1 MKCGACGG
9 IGHMHTNKECPMYNK
24 GGSADPVQVAMTEEQ
39 EEEEE
44 RNWPVAD
51 EDLIN
56 VEGTKITV
64 SKVIFERWV
73 EEAGAVQVWMLWQIL
88 SRLFGR
94 LVREAAQICD
104 TVKALMQDHLVERL
118 LLLKDHFSRSLT
130 LYHHY
135 LSFNCECLGAPQMI
149 SQSFPL

>member
-9 IGHMHTNKECPMYNK
+9 IGHMRTNKECPMYNK

-44 RNWPVAD
+44 RNLPVAD

-73 EEAGAVQVWMLWQIL
+73 EKAGAVQVWILWQTL

-94 LVREAAQICD
+94 LV
-104 TVKALMQDHLVERL
+104 
-118 LLLKDHFSRSLT
+118 S
-130 LYHHY
+130 
-135 LSFNCECLGAPQMI
+135 
-149 SQSFPL
+149 